1 MIKGYAILLSVFV
14 LVSCSKPV
22 AILTT
27 ESPPGI
33 SIRTEIFKSVPSKE
47 AGNSKILGKIRI
59 ENRSNYPIKHSN
71 ERLWLSTSNGYS
83 RRTYVDSVAS
93 HIVDSG
99 GVTIMPA
106 EILELDVYWIF
117 PNAVAQS
124 LSEQELTVEI
134 AL

>member
-1 MIKGYAILLSVFV
+1 
-14 LVSCSKPV
+14 
-22 AILTT
+22 
-27 ESPPGI
+27 
-33 SIRTEIFKSVPSKE
+33 
-47 AGNSKILGKIRI
+47 
-59 ENRSNYPIKHSN
+59 
-71 ERLWLSTSNGYS
+71 
-83 RRTYVDSVAS
+83 VDSVAS

-99 GVTIMPA
+99 SVTIMPA